1 VSSAVSAE
9 SDVGV
14 AQPAAKVDEEEEEE
28 EEEEGDDEDVSKY
41 KLDSDEEVR
50 SDTLV
55 ICYRVQLKKVQNCS
69 SDIYDLLFCYA
80 DNVYE

>member
-28 EEEEGDDEDVSKY
+28 DEGDDEDVSKY